1 MSPFPELL
9 ATWARLTAGTIGPV
23 LGGAMNPQDGQHS
36 RCTEAPVSWSSHHSR
51 RALAV
56 GGALTLA
63 AAAIVAFLVAPG
75 PLSAG
80 PSGTPPPRVIPN
92 PSVLPPPAN
101 PPPRSPD
108 RAALENDFAQLQ
120 TRLHSKIGVV
130 LRPVG
135 TGSKGPIT
143 FGDWSSG
150 PAWST
155 IKVPLVIAAMR
166 QQSSRQVTEPMTAA
180 ITKSD
185 NAAAESLWEGLGDPA
200 TAAAKVE
207 EVLRSTGDLTAV
219 QSQKVRPEYTA
230 FGQTDWSLSD
240 QVLFLSAAACDPN
253 NAPTMALM
261 AEVDDDQ
268 RWGLGTLADTKIKG
282 GWGPS
287 PSGRYLVRQIAIVW
301 TPNGQAAVAIAAEPE
316 SGSFA
321 DGTHDL
327 TEIARWLQ
335 AHLDVLP
342 GAQCSP

>member
-1 MSPFPELL
+1 
-9 ATWARLTAGTIGPV
+9 
-23 LGGAMNPQDGQHS
+23 MNPQDGQHS

-51 RALAV
+51 WALAV
-56 GGALTLA
+56 SGALTVA
-63 AAAIVAFLVAPG
+63 AAAIVAFFVAPG
-75 PLSAG
+75 PLSPGA
-80 PSGTPPPRVIPN
+80 SGSTPPPRVIIN
-92 PSVLPPPAN
+92 PPVLQPAN
-101 PPPRSPD
+101 PPPRPPD
-108 RAALENDFAQLQ
+108 RAALETDFAQLQ

-130 LRPVG
+130 LRRVG
-135 TGSKGPIT
+135 TGSEGPIT

-166 QQSSRQVTEPMTAA
+166 QQSRRQVTDPMTAA

-207 EVLRSTGDLTAV
+207 EVLRSTGDPTTV

-230 FGQTDWSLSD
+230 FGQTDWSLTD

-253 NAPTMALM
+253 NAPAMALM
-261 AEVDDDQ
+261 AEVADDQ
-268 RWGLGTLADTKIKG
+268 RWGMGTLADTKIKG

-287 PSGRYLVRQIAIVW
+287 PAGRYLVRQIAIVR
-301 TPNGQAAVAIAAEPE
+301 TPKGQAAVAIAAEPE

-335 AHLDVLP
+335 GHLDVLP